1 MKREEIKALFENATD
16 EQIDK
21 IMSIN
26 GADVEKAKGKLTAVE
41 AELKKKNEAF
51 DDLSAQFEELK
62 TKNASAEDW
71 EKKFNELTEKIKAD
85 NEKAEADRKEKEK
98 ADSISSRFSSVV
110 GDKKFNH
117 EAIKNDYLKK
127 FGEALENK
135 EFEGKSDAE
144 ILHELTKDD
153 KEAFKGVTAFNLA
166 GATTTNAGKTMTK
179 EQIRAIKDTGERQK
193 AMLENFDLYE

>member
-16 EQIDK
+16 EQVDK

-51 DDLSAQFEELK
+51 DDLSTQFEELK
-62 TKNASAEDW
+62 TKNASVEDW

-153 KEAFKGVTAFNLA
+153 KNAFTGVTAVNLA
-166 GATTTNAGKTMTK
+166 GANINNSQNEVDELKA
-179 EQIRAIKDTGERQK
+179 RAVMGLPNNK
-193 AMLENFDLYE
+193 